1 MTNKILVV
9 DDEPDFCEALREFL
23 EERGFSV
30 VLANSCEEGLSAYRQ
45 HRPDIV
51 LLDIQMPGKD
61 GRETLQELKAFDPE
75 VNVIMI
81 TALHEEDLALETMA
95 DGAFD
100 YITKPVNPDYLEM
113 ALMTKIRLIERN

>member
-1 MTNKILVV
+1 M
-9 DDEPDFCEALREFL
+9 
-23 EERGFSV
+23 
-30 VLANSCEEGLSAYRQ
+30 
-45 HRPDIV
+45 